1 MDAAA
6 VHRLCVLELADL
18 DDALAASA
26 AALAAVPATGELVE
40 EPQAERL
47 RVVRLTRTAI
57 AARRRRRLCGRLL
70 RRRRAA
76 SGHRYDLL
84 AGLRGRARTV
94 LALEL
99 GAGLDAAAVAE
110 VLDVGEMAVL
120 AARRHAV
127 RRLHRAGGL
136 EALRR
141 RVAELTAP
149 EELPR
154 RVQGALA
161 ARRRRER
168 LDPRRLLA
176 TGPLPRLAVAAL
188 VAAVAGG
195 MGASAGLLGQ
205 HPRAHLPGGPT
216 GRVPAAGPPARAF
229 AAAGYDPARGETVL
243 FGGRA
248 AENRLLDD
256 TWSWDGAAWHQHHPV
271 LSPSPRKAAAMAW
284 DPTSRRLLLFGGD
297 GMATPGLPGTE
308 LRDTWAWDGEAWTPL
323 HPAVSPPGRLGADTA
338 ALGTDEATGELLLVG
353 DGTTRGTPCA
363 LTTWR
368 WSGRDW
374 TELRPPTAPRA
385 AVTGRLAYAPGTGG
399 LVLVTA
405 LPTASAC
412 GGVAATAA
420 VWTWDGTAWA
430 EQHPVTELS
439 AKQLVDGQLS
449 SSAAGVLVPGYHTFS
464 WDGADWHDAGAD
476 GPGARFGAAIAFDGG
491 RRQSV
496 LFGGCCIVGG
506 RAESVYD
513 DTWTWDGQGWLR
525 RGGSHPAAEPATAAT
540 PPSPWVGSVLPLG
553 SVDAVALDPDALYA
567 VVERLQLGVWDLD
580 RAMVARLDRAT
591 GRVTLGGPFPAADS
605 LALAGGKLWVGAG
618 LHPGIANPGRQALY
632 ALDPATLQVE
642 NELSLQPPPDATQFS
657 ARLAGTEKLL
667 WLGWGADLIRID
679 PGSASVLRRLDQGAG
694 TGVDDVVVDPAGDR
708 MYVST
713 RLPSGDALIT
723 ARDPV
728 SGATSASATEHST
741 AGARLAAAGDGV
753 WITFPTGLSSGL
765 SHRRATDLG
774 ALGLAAATG
783 GGLPSGNTLRA
794 FLVDGLLWLADA
806 QRSTLSCADPRTGAV
821 RATAGI
827 ARAGEL
833 AGDAAGIY
841 LGATDGVVVIGL
853 DPRCAG

>member
-1 MDAAA
+1 
-6 VHRLCVLELADL
+6 V
-18 DDALAASA
+18 
-26 AALAAVPATGELVE
+26 
-40 EPQAERL
+40 
-47 RVVRLTRTAI
+47 
-57 AARRRRRLCGRLL
+57 
-70 RRRRAA
+70 
-76 SGHRYDLL
+76 
-84 AGLRGRARTV
+84 
-94 LALEL
+94 
-99 GAGLDAAAVAE
+99 
-110 VLDVGEMAVL
+110 
-120 AARRHAV
+120 
-127 RRLHRAGGL
+127 
-136 EALRR
+136 
-141 RVAELTAP
+141 
-149 EELPR
+149 
-154 RVQGALA
+154 
-161 ARRRRER
+161 
-168 LDPRRLLA
+168 
-176 TGPLPRLAVAAL
+176 
-188 VAAVAGG
+188 
-195 MGASAGLLGQ
+195 GASAGLLGQ
-205 HPRAHLPGGPT
+205 HPRVRPPGGPAA
-216 GRVPAAGPPARAF
+216 GVLAAGPPARAF
-229 AAAGYDPARGETVL
+229 AAAGYDPVRGETVL

-256 TWSWDGAAWHQHHPV
+256 TWSWDGTAWHQRHPV
-271 LSPSPRKAAAMAW
+271 RSPSPRKAAAMAW
-284 DPTSRRLLLFGGD
+284 DPNSRRLLLFGGEGAD
-297 GMATPGLPGTE
+297 TPGLPATV
-308 LRDTWAWDGEAWTPL
+308 LRDTWAWDGAAWIPL

-353 DGTTRGTPCA
+353 DGTTRGSPCA

-374 TELRPPTAPRA
+374 TELRPPTAPRS

-430 EQHPVTELS
+430 EQHPVTALA
-439 AKQLVDGQLS
+439 AKHLVDGQLS

-476 GPGARFGAAIAFDGG
+476 GPGARFGAAIAFDGH

-506 RAESVYD
+506 GAESVYD

-525 RGGSHPAAEPATAAT
+525 RGGSHPPAEPATAAT
-540 PPSPWVGSVLPLG
+540 PPSPWEGSVLPLG
-553 SVDAVALDPDALYA
+553 SVDAVAVDPDALYA
-567 VVERLQLGVWDLD
+567 IVERLQLGVWDLD

-632 ALDPATLQVE
+632 GLDPATLQVE
-642 NELSLQPPPDATQFS
+642 NELSLQPPPDTTQFS

-667 WLGWGADLIRID
+667 WLGWGADLIRVD
-679 PGSASVLRRLDQGAG
+679 PGSASVLRRLDQGSG
-694 TGVDDVVVDPAGDR
+694 TGVDDVVLDPAGDR
-708 MYVST
+708 MFVST

-765 SHRRATDLG
+765 SHRRGGDLG
-774 ALGLAAATG
+774 ALGPVAAATA

-821 RATAGI
+821 RATAAI
-827 ARAGEL
+827 ARAHEL

-841 LGATDGVVVIGL
+841 LGATDGVVVIAL